1 MQTVKKISWIMLV
14 LGLVMSL
21 ITGFVYVLPSPLTT
35 AIMSDTGWDAG
46 KVGTF
51 ISIVSLMMG
60 IFTVVGSPIMD
71 KLGLKMTG
79 VLALA
84 IGCIGGIIPFFA
96 GQNYILHYIGRFLFG
111 VCYGMAMNIP
121 ATIIPIWFPTKMQ
134 PALQGLRTAFSYG
147 GMMLVYYLVL
157 PIYHASESWQKT
169 FGIFGII
176 TGVVALLF
184 LLLAKDKKE
193 EATVQAAAQEQ
204 AVPKGK
210 SGIAQALA
218 SKDIRILMFAMLCM
232 IWAFNTYNTY
242 LPTFLE
248 LEKGYTAAMAST
260 LSSSMSIAGAIG
272 ALSGGSIA
280 SATGRRKILGW
291 PMFLIGALGIVLTVF
306 FTGVPMVL
314 GIMMFGFSGGGWT
327 ILYCSVPSDLP
338 QTNPSF
344 YAGAMALIMC
354 SGFFPAYFIPNVFAL
369 LHKNGAGVS
378 IGHIFLLFG
387 CTMIAGMISLFFIQE
402 TGPKGKLHRQAAGK

>member
-1 MQTVKKISWIMLV
+1 MQTVKKISWIMLI
-14 LGLVMSL
+14 LGLAMSL
-21 ITGFVYVLPSPLTT
+21 ITGFVNVLPSPLTT
-35 AIMSDTGWDAG
+35 AIMNDTGWDAG
-46 KVGTF
+46 RVGTF
-51 ISIVSLMMG
+51 ISIVSLMLG

-71 KLGLKMTG
+71 RLGLKMTG
-79 VLALA
+79 VLALT

-96 GQNYILHYIGRFLFG
+96 GQNYILHYVGRFLFG
-111 VCYGMAMNIP
+111 ICYGMAMNIP
-121 ATIIPIWFPTKMQ
+121 AAIIPMWFPAKMQ
-134 PALQGLRTAFSYG
+134 PALQGVRTAFSYG
-147 GMMLVYYLVL
+147 GMMLVYYIVL
-157 PIYHASESWQKT
+157 PIYHMTESWQKT

-176 TGVVALLF
+176 TGAIALLF
-184 LLLAKDKKE
+184 LLLAQDKKE
-193 EATVQAAAQEQ
+193 PAPVQATEEHRTS
-204 AVPKGK
+204 KEK
-210 SGIAQALA
+210 SGISQALA
-218 SKDIRILMFAMLCM
+218 SRDIRILMFAMLCM

-272 ALSGGSIA
+272 ALSGGSIS

-291 PMFLIGALGIVLTVF
+291 PMFLIGALGIALTVF
-306 FTGVPMVL
+306 CTGVLMVL

-354 SGFFPAYFIPNVFAL
+354 SGFLPAYFIPNVFAL
-369 LHKNGAGVS
+369 LYQNGGGIS
-378 IGHIFLLFG
+378 IGRIFLIFG
-387 CTMIAGMISLFFIQE
+387 CAMIAGMVSLFFIQE
-402 TGPKGKLHRQAAGK
+402 TGPKGKLHRQEVGK

>member
-1 MQTVKKISWIMLV
+1 MQTVKKISWIMLI
-14 LGLVMSL
+14 LGLAMSL
-21 ITGFVYVLPSPLTT
+21 ITGFVNVLPSPLTT
-35 AIMSDTGWDAG
+35 AIMNDTGWDAG
-46 KVGTF
+46 RVGTF
-51 ISIVSLMMG
+51 ISIVSLMLG

-71 KLGLKMTG
+71 RLGLKMTG
-79 VLALA
+79 VLALT

-96 GQNYILHYIGRFLFG
+96 GQNYILHYVGRFLFG
-111 VCYGMAMNIP
+111 ICYGMAMNIP
-121 ATIIPIWFPTKMQ
+121 AAIIPMWFPAKMQ
-134 PALQGLRTAFSYG
+134 PALQGVRTAFSYG
-147 GMMLVYYLVL
+147 GMMLVYYIVL
-157 PIYHASESWQKT
+157 PIYHMTESWQKT

-176 TGVVALLF
+176 TGTIALLF
-184 LLLAKDKKE
+184 LLLAQDKKE
-193 EATVQAAAQEQ
+193 PAPVQATEAHRTSRE
-204 AVPKGK
+204 K
-210 SGIAQALA
+210 SGISQALA
-218 SKDIRILMFAMLCM
+218 SRDIRILMFAMLCM

-272 ALSGGSIA
+272 ALSGGSIS

-291 PMFLIGALGIVLTVF
+291 PMFLIGALGIALTVF
-306 FTGVPMVL
+306 CTGVPMVL

-354 SGFFPAYFIPNVFAL
+354 SGFLPAYFIPNVFAL
-369 LHKNGAGVS
+369 LYQNGGGIS
-378 IGHIFLLFG
+378 IGRIFLIFG
-387 CTMIAGMISLFFIQE
+387 CAMIAGMVSLFFIQE
-402 TGPKGKLHRQAAGK
+402 TGPKGKLHRQEVGK